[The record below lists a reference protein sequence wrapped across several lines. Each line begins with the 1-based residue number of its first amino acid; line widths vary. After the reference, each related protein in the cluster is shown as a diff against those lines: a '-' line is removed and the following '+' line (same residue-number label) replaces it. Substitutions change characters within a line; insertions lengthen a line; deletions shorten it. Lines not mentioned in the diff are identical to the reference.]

1 VRGAVV
7 DSCSNGGYFQNEPQQ
22 TWRACSFEDSRQL
35 SGAQTPHHSFTL
47 VEAFSQTHC
56 DT

>member
-1 VRGAVV
+1 MRGEVV
-7 DSCSNGGYFQNEPQQ
+7 DSCSNGGYFQNELQQ
-22 TWRACSFEDSRQL
+22 TWRARSFEDSRQL
-35 SGAQTPHHSFTL
+35 SGAQTQHHSFPL